1 MVGYV
6 FTFDEFSAEM
16 TDHSGVLVI
25 ALGKD
30 NAYRTFTDKNGR
42 FEFDDLPAG
51 TYELQ
56 FLKEGFGTL
65 KQFGIQHLGG
75 EPTIVD
81 MNFLN
86 TSYTPAYYLF
96 QIPSTEITSLNIENS
111 KFTCSFKFVKE
122 APDYVGLTMYFSKV
136 ENFEVKDAQYVIPF
150 QTFNKVGSR
159 YISLDLGSF
168 AKPGEKVYVRASVR
182 PVSPEIMLFEKWI
195 ITGIDSYFDYESSQ
209 TIYPSLGKM
218 SAQFSVTYPE

>member
-6 FTFDEFSAEM
+6 FAFDEFSVEL

-25 ALGKD
+25 ALGKE

-42 FEFDDLPAG
+42 FEFDNLPAG

-81 MNFLN
+81 MNFIN
-86 TSYTPAYYLF
+86 SSYTPTFLIY
-96 QIPSTEITSLNIENS
+96 QIPTPEITNLKIENHTISCTCKFS
-111 KFTCSFKFVKE
+111 KQE
-122 APDYVGLTMYFSKV
+122 PDVIALYMYFSKV
-136 ENFEVKDAQYVIPF
+136 KDFELKDAQYVIPV
-150 QTFNKVGSR
+150 QLLAKTGEN
-159 YISLDLGSF
+159 YISQGFYD
-168 AKPGEKVYVRASVR
+168 AQPGDKLYFRACVR
-182 PVSPEIMLFEKWI
+182 PFPTNIVLFDRYYVLA
-195 ITGIDSYFDYESSQ
+195 IDSYFDYESNQ
-209 TIYPSLGKM
+209 TIYPFLGKV
-218 SAQFSVTYPE
+218 SAQYSFIYPE